1 MIITIQAPMK
11 EEHAAETEAAVRRM
25 VAALEREQPA
35 GVRYASLKLADGA
48 TFLALVE
55 FEDAESNP
63 LLALPEYQEL
73 LAKLEAWRAAP
84 PEVSPATVVGSYRL
98 LADAVT
104 A

>member
-11 EEHAAETEAAVRRM
+11 EEHMAETEAAVQRM
-25 VAALEREQPA
+25 VAALQREQPE
-35 GVRYASLKLADGA
+35 GVRYASLKLVDAA

-55 FEDAESNP
+55 IEDPDNNP
-63 LLALPEYQEL
+63 LFALPEYQEL
-73 LAKLEAWRAAP
+73 LAKLEEWRAAP
-84 PEVSPATVVGSYRL
+84 PAASPATVVGSYRL

>member
-11 EEHAAETEAAVRRM
+11 EEHADESEAAVRRM
-25 VAALEREQPA
+25 VAALEREQPE
-35 GVRYASLKLADGA
+35 GVRYASLKLADGV

-55 FEDAESNP
+55 LEDAEHNP
-63 LLALPEYQEL
+63 LFALPEYQEL
-73 LAKLEAWRAAP
+73 LAKLEEWRAGP

-98 LADAVT
+98 LAETVT